1 MLINKIICTNQAA
14 TTKVSPSML
23 GIASVSWCVQAVR
36 IADMRRVSLQMDN
49 SEPACKRSKPSV
61 VPVRVL
67 VMEHVRYS
75 EDEMETLTPH
85 VLRFVLHASKNQG
98 VHNELDVVDQT
109 SMLDLD
115 EIADTFHVRGAT
127 PEQAERA
134 WNHSCPRLDAA
145 LRDTKGGELQPQRV
159 TTDEFARAVMDCP
172 VDRFVHATVDS
183 ETFMELDDFE
193 SAGGAGDKVNGP

>member
-85 VLRFVLHASKNQG
+85 VLRFVL
-98 VHNELDVVDQT
+98 
-109 SMLDLD
+109 
-115 EIADTFHVRGAT
+115 
-127 PEQAERA
+127 
-134 WNHSCPRLDAA
+134 
-145 LRDTKGGELQPQRV
+145 
-159 TTDEFARAVMDCP
+159 
-172 VDRFVHATVDS
+172 
-183 ETFMELDDFE
+183 
-193 SAGGAGDKVNGP
+193 